1 MRLILGSVDSALD
14 AKTGALVI
22 ALSIDS
28 MPRINKAKVS
38 LLHGKEHY
46 DAIYGD
52 SLVTLTAPA
61 GRYLFR
67 AREIGAQT
75 IQDSVAVRGSFTDT
89 VKVILGREVVCLDQV
104 IA

>member
-1 MRLILGSVDSALD
+1 MRIISGSVDTTLD
-14 AKTGALVI
+14 ARTGALVI

-28 MPRINKAKVS
+28 MPRINKAQVS

-52 SLVTLTAPA
+52 SLVRLRAPP

-75 IQDSVAVRGSFTDT
+75 IQDSVEVRGSFADT
-89 VKVILGREVVCLDQV
+89 VKVILGRAVVCLDAV

>member
-1 MRLILGSVDSALD
+1 MRLIPGGVDSALD
-14 AKTGALVI
+14 AETGSLVV

-28 MPRINKAKVS
+28 MPHINKAQVS
-38 LLHGKEHY
+38 LLTGRVHY
-46 DAIYGD
+46 DVIYGD

-75 IQDSVAVRGSFTDT
+75 VQDSVDVRARFADT